1 MRGPRPP
8 NTRSTPY
15 GGPSFSSA
23 DPRRRPR
30 RGGLNTRAADLRS
43 SQRLT
48 DWTHLY
54 CPSTVA
60 RQVTLSMYPLL
71 ALSLRHDEDVVAG
84 RRSAAQVAALLNFDV
99 PDQTRIATAVSE
111 IVRNAFR
118 YGVAGTVQ
126 FELDLDGRPQQL
138 RVRVEDRGPGIP
150 HLQDV
155 LGGRFQSGT
164 GMGVGI
170 SGARRLMD
178 RFAIESSPEGT
189 RVLLARSVPARAPV
203 LTRARAG
210 EIAAALRQRKP
221 RGLVEE
227 VQQQNQE
234 LLSALN
240 DLELKQQ
247 ELARLNR
254 ELEDTNRGVVAL
266 YAELDEKADH
276 LRRADDLKSRF
287 LSNMTHEFRTP
298 VNAIIGLC
306 NLLRDERA
314 RDGRKVEPELDFILK
329 AAEQL
334 STLVNDLLDLAKVE
348 AGKTVVNAETFE
360 IQNLFGALR
369 GLLRP
374 LLLTQSVALVFEDAA
389 DLPPIH
395 TDEAKL
401 SQVLRNLI
409 SNGLKF
415 TERGE
420 VRVSASLDEAAAR
433 FTFRVADTGI
443 GVATDD
449 QSIIFEEFGQIEHR
463 LQRKSRGTGLG
474 LPLARRLA
482 ELLGGALTVASEPG
496 VGSIFSVVMPMTY
509 TGAPARDRPIEWN
522 PDPAKVPLL
531 VINDAPD
538 AAATYE
544 KMLGASHFQ
553 PCTARNAGEIE
564 AALDAMAPGA
574 IVMELAP
581 EGAADWDLL
590 IRLRRDDRT
599 RHVPLVVA
607 APEDVHGKAL
617 ALGADAC
624 LASPMDRHRLLD
636 AIGSLHA
643 RLQSAVRVLSI
654 DDEELARYLVR
665 QCLPLPG
672 FELTE
677 ARDGAEGLRRAK
689 ADQPDVI
696 VLDLVMPGISGQEL
710 LVHLRAD
717 PLTRHIPVVIVTGAR
732 LLPADLETLRR
743 EATAVMSKSDLSRHT
758 LPDIVRS
765 SVRRGI

>member
-1 MRGPRPP
+1 M
-8 NTRSTPY
+8 
-15 GGPSFSSA
+15 
-23 DPRRRPR
+23 
-30 RGGLNTRAADLRS
+30 
-43 SQRLT
+43 
-48 DWTHLY
+48 
-54 CPSTVA
+54 
-60 RQVTLSMYPLL
+60 

>member
-1 MRGPRPP
+1 
-8 NTRSTPY
+8 
-15 GGPSFSSA
+15 
-23 DPRRRPR
+23 
-30 RGGLNTRAADLRS
+30 
-43 SQRLT
+43 
-48 DWTHLY
+48 
-54 CPSTVA
+54 
-60 RQVTLSMYPLL
+60 MYPLL

-138 RVRVEDRGPGIP
+138 RIRVEDRGPGIP

-155 LGGRFQSGT
+155 LGGRFQSET
-164 GMGVGI
+164 GMGMGI

-189 RVLLARSVPARAPV
+189 RILLARSVPARAPV
-203 LTRARAG
+203 LTRGRAG

-276 LRRADDLKSRF
+276 LRRADDIKSRF

-298 VNAIIGLC
+298 VNAIVGLC
-306 NLLRDERA
+306 KLLRDERA
-314 RDGRKVEPELDFILK
+314 REGRTVEPEVNFIHM

-334 STLVNDLLDLAKVE
+334 GTLVNDLLDLAKVE

-360 IQNLFGALR
+360 IQSLFGALR
-369 GLLRP
+369 GMLRP
-374 LLLTQSVALVFEDAA
+374 LLVSQSVTLVFEDAS

-443 GVATDD
+443 GIAPDD
-449 QSIIFEEFGQIEHR
+449 QAIIFEEFGQVTHR

-482 ELLGGALTVASEPG
+482 ELLGGSLSLSSEPG
-496 VGSIFSVVMPMTY
+496 VGSSFSVELPIEY
-509 TGAPARDRPIEWN
+509 TGDAAPDRPLEWN
-522 PDPAKVPLL
+522 PDPLRVPLL

-538 AAATYE
+538 AAGVYE
-544 KMLGASHFQ
+544 KMLKSSRFQ
-553 PCTARNAGEIE
+553 PYTARTDAEVE
-564 AALDAMAPGA
+564 AALEAMAAGA
-574 IVMELAP
+574 IVMERAP
-581 EGAADWDLL
+581 EEAAGWELL
-590 IRLRRDDRT
+590 IRLKRDDRT
-599 RHVPLVVA
+599 RHVPLIVA
-607 APEDVHGKAL
+607 APVEVHEKAL

-624 LASPMDRHRLLD
+624 LATPVDRHWLLD
-636 AIGSLHA
+636 AINSLEA
-643 RLQSAVRVLSI
+643 RLQSAIRVLSI
-654 DDEELARYLVR
+654 DDEETARYMVR
-665 QCLPLPG
+665 QCLPQPG
-672 FELTE
+672 FTVTE
-677 ARDGAEGLRRAK
+677 ATNGAEGLRRAQ
-689 ADQPDVI
+689 ADPPDVI
-696 VLDLVMPGISGQEL
+696 LLDLVMPGMTGQEV
-710 LVHLRAD
+710 LVQLRTD
-717 PLTRHIPVVIVTGAR
+717 PLTRHIPVVIVTGAG
-732 LLPADLETLRR
+732 LPDADLLTLGR
-743 EATAVMSKSDLSRHT
+743 ERTVVLPKSELSRHT
-758 LPDIVRS
+758 LPDVVRS
-765 SVRRGI
+765 SVRRGL

>member
-1 MRGPRPP
+1 
-8 NTRSTPY
+8 
-15 GGPSFSSA
+15 
-23 DPRRRPR
+23 
-30 RGGLNTRAADLRS
+30 
-43 SQRLT
+43 
-48 DWTHLY
+48 
-54 CPSTVA
+54 
-60 RQVTLSMYPLL
+60 MYPLL

-155 LGGRFQSGT
+155 LGGRFESET
-164 GMGVGI
+164 GMGMGI
-170 SGARRLMD
+170 TGARRLMNH
-178 RFAIESSPEGT
+178 FAIESSPEGT

-210 EIAAALRQRKP
+210 EIASALRQRKP

-227 VQQQNQE
+227 VQQQNEE
-234 LLSALN
+234 LLIALN

-266 YAELDEKADH
+266 YAELDEKADY
-276 LRRADDLKSRF
+276 LRRADDIKSRF

-298 VNAIIGLC
+298 VNAIIGLY
-306 NLLRDERA
+306 NLLRDERV

-348 AGKTVVNAETFE
+348 AGKTVVNAETID

-374 LLLTQSVALVFEDAA
+374 LLVTQSVTLVFEDAA

-415 TERGE
+415 TEHGE

-433 FTFRVADTGI
+433 VTFRVADTGI
-443 GVATDD
+443 GISPDD
-449 QSIIFEEFGQIEHR
+449 QAIIFEEFGQVAHR

-482 ELLGGALTVASEPG
+482 ELLGGSLSVASEPG
-496 VGSIFSVVMPMTY
+496 VGSSFSVELPIEY
-509 TGAPARDRPIEWN
+509 TGSAAPDRPLDWN
-522 PDPAKVPLL
+522 PHPLKVPLL

-538 AAATYE
+538 AAITYE
-544 KMLGASHFQ
+544 KMLDASRFQ
-553 PCTARNAGEIE
+553 PHTARTAAEAE
-564 AALDAMAPGA
+564 AALEAMAPAA
-574 IVMELAP
+574 IVMDLAP
-581 EGAADWDLL
+581 EEAGGWNLL
-590 IRLRRDDRT
+590 IRLKRDDRT

-607 APEDVHGKAL
+607 APVEVHEKAL

-624 LASPMDRHRLLD
+624 LASPVDRHRLLD
-636 AIGSLHA
+636 AINGLDA
-643 RLQSAVRVLSI
+643 RLQSAIRVLSI
-654 DDEELARYLVR
+654 DDEETARYMVR

-672 FELTE
+672 FVVTE
-677 ARDGAEGLRRAK
+677 APDGAEGLHRAQV
-689 ADQPDVI
+689 DLPDVI
-696 VLDLVMPGISGQEL
+696 LLDLVMPGMTGQEV
-710 LVHLRAD
+710 LVHLRTD
-717 PLTRHIPVVIVTGAR
+717 PLTRHIPVVIVTGTAM
-732 LLPADLETLRR
+732 LEADLLTLHR
-743 EATAVMSKSDLSRHT
+743 EATVVVPKSDLSRHT
-758 LPDIVRS
+758 LPDVVRS
-765 SVRRGI
+765 SVRRAI

>member
-1 MRGPRPP
+1 
-8 NTRSTPY
+8 
-15 GGPSFSSA
+15 
-23 DPRRRPR
+23 
-30 RGGLNTRAADLRS
+30 
-43 SQRLT
+43 
-48 DWTHLY
+48 
-54 CPSTVA
+54 
-60 RQVTLSMYPLL
+60 MYPLL
-71 ALSLRHDEDVVAG
+71 ALSLRHDEDVVVG
-84 RRSAAQVAALLNFDV
+84 RRSAAQIAALLNFDV
-99 PDQTRIATAVSE
+99 ADQTRIATAVSE

-118 YGVAGTVQ
+118 YAVAGTVQ

-138 RVRVEDRGPGIP
+138 RVRVEDGGPGIP

-155 LGGRFQSGT
+155 LGGRFRSST

-178 RFAIESSPEGT
+178 GFSIESSPKGT
-189 RVLLARSVPARAPV
+189 RVLLARTVPERAPV

-227 VQQQNQE
+227 VQQQNKE
-234 LLSALN
+234 LLRALN
-240 DLELKQQ
+240 NLDLKQQ
-247 ELARLNR
+247 ELARINR

-276 LRRADDLKSRF
+276 LRRADDMKSRF

-306 NLLRDERA
+306 SLLRDGRA
-314 RDGRKVEPELDFILK
+314 LEGRKVEPELDFIQM

-334 STLVNDLLDLAKVE
+334 GTLVNDLLDLAKVE
-348 AGKTVVNAETFE
+348 AGKTVVNADTFE
-360 IQNLFGALR
+360 IESLFGALR

-401 SQVLRNLI
+401 SQVLRNLV

-420 VRVSASLDEAAAR
+420 VRVSASLDEAAGR

-443 GVATDD
+443 GIAPPD
-449 QSIIFEEFGQIEHR
+449 QAIIFEEFGQVAHR

-482 ELLGGALTVASEPG
+482 ELLGGSLSLASAPG
-496 VGSIFSVVMPMTY
+496 VGSSFSVDLPMEY
-509 TGAPARDRPIEWN
+509 TGGAAPDRPLEWN
-522 PDPAKVPLL
+522 PDPLKVPLL

-538 AAATYE
+538 AAAVYE
-544 KMLGASHFQ
+544 KMLKASRFQ
-553 PCTARNAGEIE
+553 PYTARTAAEVE
-564 AALDAMAPGA
+564 AALEAMAPGA
-574 IVMELAP
+574 IVMDRAP
-581 EGAADWDLL
+581 EEGVGWDLL
-590 IRLRRDDRT
+590 IRLKRDDRT

-607 APEDVHGKAL
+607 APVEVHENAL

-624 LASPMDRHRLLD
+624 LATPVDCHRLLD
-636 AIGSLHA
+636 AINGLEA
-643 RLQSAVRVLSI
+643 RLQSAIRVLSI
-654 DDEELARYLVR
+654 DDEETARYMVR

-672 FELTE
+672 FAVTE
-677 ARDGAEGLRRAK
+677 APDGAEGLRRAQV
-689 ADQPDVI
+689 DPPDVI
-696 VLDLVMPGISGQEL
+696 LLDLVMPGMTGHEV
-710 LVHLRAD
+710 LVQLRTD
-717 PLTRHIPVVIVTGAR
+717 PLTRHIPVVIVTGAG
-732 LLPADLETLRR
+732 LLDADLLTLGRQ
-743 EATAVMSKSDLSRHT
+743 ATIVVPKSDLSRHT
-758 LPDIVRS
+758 LPDVVRS

>member
-1 MRGPRPP
+1 
-8 NTRSTPY
+8 
-15 GGPSFSSA
+15 
-23 DPRRRPR
+23 
-30 RGGLNTRAADLRS
+30 
-43 SQRLT
+43 
-48 DWTHLY
+48 
-54 CPSTVA
+54 
-60 RQVTLSMYPLL
+60 MYPLL

-170 SGARRLMD
+170 FGARRLMD

-636 AIGSLHA
+636 AIGSLHT